1 MSNTVSS
8 ENKRRAVPTRVI
20 FVIIAG
26 IFAISSSAILIKSA
40 QAENIPSLVIAA
52 GRLALSGIL
61 LTPFVLSSY
70 RFRLLPAGAPRPEQN
85 VPVDQVKD
93 IALTQRDMGL
103 VLGAGILLALHF
115 ATWVTS
121 LEYTSVLLSVVFVT
135 TGPIW
140 VALLE
145 MIWLRT
151 PLARTVA
158 YGLGIAILGGLI
170 VGLGTAVMSSGA
182 VDAAPMDQTI
192 IGAVLS
198 LAGAITFAGY
208 MTIGRQLRSF
218 MPILPYIW
226 LVYGVAGIALL
237 LGVLVSGLSMFGYST
252 TGYLIM
258 LGLAIFPQL
267 IGHSSMNY
275 AVGYLSATLVS
286 MVSQLEPVG
295 SAILAFIILRESPLP
310 IQLVGSAVILI
321 GVLVA
326 TLSPGSSTPSS
337 ESTAA

>member
-1 MSNTVSS
+1 MSTTASS
-8 ENKRRAVPTRVI
+8 IPSQRAIPTRVI

-40 QAENIPSLVIAA
+40 QAENVPSLVIAA
-52 GRLALSGIL
+52 GRLALAAL
-61 LTPFVLSSY
+61 FLTPIVLNGY
-70 RFRLLPAGAPRPEQN
+70 RIRLLPASATRPN
-85 VPVDQVKD
+85 LTVPVDEVKD
-93 IALTQRDMGL
+93 IVLTRRDLGL
-103 VLGAGILLALHF
+103 IIGAGILLALHF

-145 MIWLRT
+145 MIWLRI
-151 PLARTVA
+151 PLARSVA
-158 YGLGIAILGGLI
+158 YGLGIAVLGGLI
-170 VGLGTAVMSSGA
+170 VGVGTAVMTSGVA
-182 VDAAPMDQTI
+182 EAAPMDQTI
-192 IGAVLS
+192 IGAALS

-208 MTIGRQLRSF
+208 MTIGRQLRAF
-218 MPILPYIW
+218 IPILPYIW
-226 LVYGVAGIALL
+226 LIYSVAGIALL
-237 LGVLVSGLSMFGYST
+237 LGVLVSGLSMLGYST
-252 TGYLIM
+252 TGYLMM

-286 MVSQLEPVG
+286 MMAQLEPVG
-295 SAILAFIILRESPLP
+295 SAILAFIVLRETPLP
-310 IQLVGSAVILI
+310 VQLVGSAVILI
-321 GVLVA
+321 GVIVA
-326 TLSPGSSTPSS
+326 TVSPSPSSS

>member
-1 MSNTVSS
+1 VSVTVSS
-8 ENKRRAVPTRVI
+8 KPKRSAVPTRVI

-40 QAENIPSLVIAA
+40 QAEKIPSLVIAA
-52 GRLALSGIL
+52 GRLALSAIM

-70 RFRLLPAGAPRPEQN
+70 RFRLLPANTPRPHLDI
-85 VPVDQVKD
+85 PVDAIKD
-93 IALTQRDMGL
+93 IALTRRDLAL
-103 VLGAGILLALHF
+103 VVAAGILLALHF

-140 VALLE
+140 VAFLE

-158 YGLGIAILGGLI
+158 YGLAIAILGGLI
-170 VGLGTAVMSSGA
+170 VGLGTAVMSSGV
-182 VDAAPMDQTI
+182 VDAAPMDKTI
-192 IGAVLS
+192 IGALLS
-198 LAGAITFAGY
+198 LAGAVTFAGY
-208 MTIGRQLRSF
+208 MTIGRQLRAF

-237 LGVLVSGLSMFGYST
+237 LAVFVSGLSMLGYSA
-252 TGYLIM
+252 TGYLM
-258 LGLAIFPQL
+258 LLGLAIFPQL

-286 MVSQLEPVG
+286 MMAQLEPVG
-295 SAILAFIILRESPLP
+295 SAILAFIILGESPLP
-310 IQLVGSAVILI
+310 IQLIGSAVILI

-326 TLSPGSSTPSS
+326 TLSPRSSSPSS

>member
-1 MSNTVSS
+1 MSITASS
-8 ENKRRAVPTRVI
+8 TPSQRAIPTRVI

-40 QAENIPSLVIAA
+40 QAENVPSLVIAA
-52 GRLALSGIL
+52 GRLTLAALF
-61 LTPFVLSSY
+61 LTPFVLSGY
-70 RFRLLPAGAPRPEQN
+70 RFRLLPAQTPHPAHT

-93 IALTQRDMGL
+93 IALTRRDIGL
-103 VLGAGILLALHF
+103 ILGAGLLLALHF

-145 MIWLRT
+145 MIWLRI
-151 PLARTVA
+151 PLARSVA
-158 YGLGIAILGGLI
+158 YGLAIAVLGGLI
-170 VGLGTAVMSSGA
+170 VGIGTAVMTSGVA
-182 VDAAPMDQTI
+182 EAAPMDQTI

-208 MTIGRQLRSF
+208 MTIGRQLRTF
-218 MPILPYIW
+218 IPILPYIW
-226 LVYGVAGIALL
+226 LIYSVAGIVLL
-237 LGVLVSGLSMFGYST
+237 LGVLVSGLSMLGYST
-252 TGYLIM
+252 TGYLMM

-286 MVSQLEPVG
+286 MMAQLEPIG
-295 SAILAFIILRESPLP
+295 SAILAFIVLRETPLP
-310 IQLVGSAVILI
+310 VQLVGSAVILI
-321 GVLVA
+321 GVIVA
-326 TLSPGSSTPSS
+326 TLSPKPSSS
-337 ESTAA
+337 ESSAA

>member
-1 MSNTVSS
+1 MSTTVSS
-8 ENKRRAVPTRVI
+8 LPSRRTVPTRVL

-52 GRLALSGIL
+52 GRLGLSALL
-61 LTPFVLSSY
+61 LTPFVLRGY
-70 RFRLLPAGAPRPEQN
+70 RFRLLSANTPRPHQDI
-85 VPVDQVKD
+85 PVDQMKD
-93 IALTQRDMGL
+93 IALTRRDLGL

-140 VALLE
+140 VAFLE

-151 PLARTVA
+151 PLARSVA

-170 VGLGTAVMSSGA
+170 VGFGTGFMSSGEI
-182 VDAAPMDQTI
+182 DAAPMDQTI
-192 IGAVLS
+192 IGALLS
-198 LAGAITFAGY
+198 LAGAVTFAGY
-208 MTIGRQLRSF
+208 MTIGRQLRAF

-237 LGVLVSGLSMFGYST
+237 MAVFVSGLSMLGYST
-252 TGYLIM
+252 TGYLMM

-286 MVSQLEPVG
+286 MISQLEPVG
-295 SAILAFIILRESPLP
+295 SAILAFIILGESPLP
-310 IQLVGSAVILI
+310 IQLFGSAVILI

-326 TLSPGSSTPSS
+326 TLSPRSLSPSS